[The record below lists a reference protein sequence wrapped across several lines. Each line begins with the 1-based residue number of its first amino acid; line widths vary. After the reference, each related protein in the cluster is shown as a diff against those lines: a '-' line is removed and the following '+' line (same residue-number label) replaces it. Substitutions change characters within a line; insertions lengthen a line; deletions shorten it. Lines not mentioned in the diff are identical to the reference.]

1 MDAKKIVYKGDT
13 AKWQITIHHADFDQ
27 QRDDYRVELRWG
39 MFGKSMTIHK
49 EDMFTDEEG
58 HVFMMFDS
66 SEIVGRVTAYCIYDV
81 PDTDLGSGIRQEIDI
96 QVLCVVTDSP
106 CPHFA
111 CDCNPV
117 HGDGQ
122 EHVTYNRVF
131 RGDANTLFLN
141 LRTVGQEPI
150 MDSEG
155 KQLRVRKHDL
165 T

>member
-13 AKWQITIHHADFDQ
+13 AKWQVTIHHTDFDQ

-39 MFGKSMTIHK
+39 MFGKSMVIRK
-49 EDMFTDEEG
+49 SDMFTDEEG

-66 SEIVGRVTAYCIYDV
+66 SNMIGWVTARCFYDV
-81 PDTDLGSGIRQEIDI
+81 PDTDMKSGIRREVDI
-96 QVLCVVTDSP
+96 KKLCFVTDSP

-111 CDCNPV
+111 CDCESV
-117 HGDGQ
+117 YEDGQ
-122 EHVTYNRVF
+122 EHVTYDRVF

-141 LRTVGQEPI
+141 LRTVDQEPI